1 MSEKKSG
8 NITRKDFI
16 NRSTMATAAVATI
29 GPLAIS
35 NSKVMGNPLGANDT
49 INVAVVGIRGRGQS
63 HIRAFANMENVRV
76 KTLCDIDERLFD
88 ERVQMTEEIQG
99 SRPGT
104 ETDIR
109 RVIDDPEIDVISDA
123 TPNHWHALSTVWA
136 CQAGKDVYVEKPGS
150 HNIWEGGKMVE
161 AARKYNRIVQHGTQI
176 RSSEGIQEAI
186 QQIREGLLGEVYMAR
201 GMCYRWRDD
210 IGKKPVQP
218 APKEVHYDLW
228 LGPSQYIPYS
238 ENRVHYNWH
247 WQWEFGNGDIGNQGV
262 HQLDLARWGL
272 GVGLPS
278 RVTSMGGMFLWDDD
292 KTVPNVINTS
302 YYYPNDG
309 DKGKMLVFDTR
320 PWITNDEKNAK
331 VGVIFYG
338 SEGYMVIDSYS
349 RYRTYL
355 GRDEEPGPENNA
367 GGDHYANF
375 IDAVRARNRHL
386 LNAEIYEGHL
396 SSALCHMGLIST
408 RLNKN
413 LEFDPGTE
421 RFIGDEDANNS
432 IYMKRKY
439 REPFVIPETI

>member
-1 MSEKKSG
+1 MSKNDK

-16 NRSTMATAAVATI
+16 TRSTMATAAFTAL
-29 GPLAIS
+29 GPMAVTGRNLI
-35 NSKVMGNPLGANDT
+35 KKPLGANDR
-49 INVAVVGIRGRGQS
+49 INVAVVGIRGRGRG
-63 HIRAFANMENVRV
+63 HISAFANMENVRV

-88 ERVQMTEEIQG
+88 ERLDMAEEIQG
-99 SRPGT
+99 TRPGV

-109 RVIDDPEIDVISDA
+109 RVLDDPEIDVISDA
-123 TPNHWHALSTVWA
+123 TPNHWHSLSTIWA

-150 HNIWEGGKMVE
+150 HNIWEGRKMVE
-161 AARKYNRIVQHGTQI
+161 AARKYNRVVQHGTQI

-201 GMCYRWRDD
+201 GLCYRWRGD
-210 IGKKPVQP
+210 IGKKPIKP

-228 LGPSQYIPYS
+228 LGPAQYVPYS
-238 ENRVHYNWH
+238 ESRVHYDWH

-272 GVGLPS
+272 DVGLPS

-302 YYYPNDG
+302 YFFPDAG
-309 DKGKMLVFDTR
+309 EKGKMLVFDTR
-320 PWITNDEKNAK
+320 PWMTNDEKNAK

-338 SEGYMVIDSYS
+338 SDGYMVIDSYN
-349 RYRTYL
+349 RYKTYL
-355 GRDEEPGPENNA
+355 GRDEEPGPENDA

-375 IDAVRARNRHL
+375 IEAVRARDRHL
-386 LNAEIYEGHL
+386 LTAEIYEGHL
-396 SSALCHMGLIST
+396 SSALCHMGLIAT

-421 RFIGDEDANNS
+421 RFIGDEDANSS
-432 IYMKRKY
+432 IYMKRQY
-439 REPFVIPETI
+439 REPFVVPDIV